1 VRFKCP
7 SFAYKTDTDNMVVL
21 GLEHHKRLNTT
32 ILNQHKEEPMDQW
45 HEDFEDETIPVEF
58 LESELDELDWLE
70 SQSTIIPELLMVSS
84 EEIPF

>member
-1 VRFKCP
+1 
-7 SFAYKTDTDNMVVL
+7 
-21 GLEHHKRLNTT
+21 
-32 ILNQHKEEPMDQW
+32 MDQW

-70 SQSTIIPELLMVSS
+70 SQSTIIPELLIVSS

>member
-21 GLEHHKRLNTT
+21 GLERYKRLKTT
-32 ILNQHKEEPMDQW
+32 ILNQHKEEPMDKW

-70 SQSTIIPELLMVSS
+70 SQSTIIPEILIVSS